1 MNKMLPFL
9 LFAFFGV
16 SEAHEDH
23 SSRHGGF
30 VMMFL
35 DLHLELVMPEEGG
48 VEIFYSDDMRRDMP
62 ASVVSEV
69 AVALHRPDGSQEP
82 LEMNVSDQGDR
93 WAGLSGP
100 ISDPKTIVRVE
111 FFWQGQPVTLEVPA
125 SVMPRFARDTG
136 MKNMGLSAD

>member
-1 MNKMLPFL
+1 MI
-9 LFAFFGV
+9 
-16 SEAHEDH
+16 
-23 SSRHGGF
+23 
-30 VMMFL
+30 
-35 DLHLELVMPEEGG
+35 PEEGG

-69 AVALHRPDGSQEP
+69 AVALYRPDGSEEP

-93 WAGLSGP
+93 WAGLCGP

-125 SVMPRFARDTG
+125 SVMPRFAEDTK

>member
-1 MNKMLPFL
+1 MNKILPFF
-9 LFAFFGV
+9 LFGFFGV

-35 DLHLELVMPEEGG
+35 DLHLELVVPEEGG
-48 VEIFYSDDMRRDMP
+48 VEIFYSDEMRRDMP

-69 AVALHRPDGSQEP
+69 AVTLHRPDGSQEP

-93 WAGLSGP
+93 WAGFAVPSQIRRQLFVANFSG
-100 ISDPKTIVRVE
+100 KANRLV
-111 FFWQGQPVTLEVPA
+111 W
-125 SVMPRFARDTG
+125 RF
-136 MKNMGLSAD
+136 LQV

>member
-1 MNKMLPFL
+1 MNRMLPFL
-9 LFAFFGV
+9 LFAFFSV

-35 DLHLELVMPEEGG
+35 DLHLELVIPEEGG
-48 VEIFYSDDMRRDMP
+48 VEIFYSDEMRRDMP

-93 WAGLSGP
+93 WAGFCGP
-100 ISDPKTIVRVE
+100 ISDPKTIVHVE

-125 SVMPRFARDTG
+125 SVMPRFAADNE

>member
-1 MNKMLPFL
+1 
-9 LFAFFGV
+9 
-16 SEAHEDH
+16 
-23 SSRHGGF
+23 
-30 VMMFL
+30 MFL
-35 DLHLELVMPEEGG
+35 DLHLELVIPEEGG

-82 LEMNVSDQGDR
+82 LDMIVSDQGDR

-111 FFWQGQPVTLEVPA
+111 FFWQGQPVSLEVPA
-125 SVMPRFARDTG
+125 SVMPRFAG
-136 MKNMGLSAD
+136 ESEMMNMGVSAD

>member
-1 MNKMLPFL
+1 MNKMLPFF

-35 DLHLELVMPEEGG
+35 DLHLELVIPEEGG

-82 LEMNVSDQGDR
+82 LEMNECQR
-93 WAGLSGP
+93 SGRSVGWFERSY
-100 ISDPKTIVRVE
+100 IRSENNCTCRV
-111 FFWQGQPVTLEVPA
+111 FL
-125 SVMPRFARDTG
+125 ARPTG
-136 MKNMGLSAD
+136 YLGGSC

>member
-1 MNKMLPFL
+1 MNKIFPFFL
-9 LFAFFGV
+9 VAFFGV

-35 DLHLELVMPEEGG
+35 DLHLELVIPEEGG

-69 AVALHRPDGSQEP
+69 AVLYT
-82 LEMNVSDQGDR
+82 
-93 WAGLSGP
+93 GLM
-100 ISDPKTIVRVE
+100 VRKSH
-111 FFWQGQPVTLEVPA
+111 L
-125 SVMPRFARDTG
+125 
-136 MKNMGLSAD
+136 K

>member
-1 MNKMLPFL
+1 MNRMLPFL
-9 LFAFFGV
+9 LFAFFSV

-35 DLHLELVMPEEGG
+35 DLHLELVIPEEGG
-48 VEIFYSDDMRRDMP
+48 VEIFYSDEMRRDMP

-69 AVALHRPDGSQEP
+69 VVAIHRTDGSQEP

-93 WAGLSGP
+93 WAGLCSP
-100 ISDPKTIVRVE
+100 ISDPMTIVRVE
-111 FFWQGQPVTLEVPA
+111 FFWRGQPVTLEVPV
-125 SVMPRFARDTG
+125 SVMPRFAGDTE
-136 MKNMGLSAD
+136 MKNMGVSAD

>member
-1 MNKMLPFL
+1 MNKMLPFF

-35 DLHLELVMPEEGG
+35 DLHLELVIPEEGG

-62 ASVVSEV
+62 SVVSEV